1 MYVPKLINNTHTHTH
16 THTYIHLRTIR
27 ELQFVHY
34 LSESNNSNIHHTR
47 SQAQEH
53 AYMPKPAPP
62 VHTSL
67 TILHLVPIN
76 FQTPQMTCAA
86 TAASYEELCTKL
98 RKISHLEGAMGL
110 MGWDEQTMMPIG
122 AEE

>member
-1 MYVPKLINNTHTHTH
+1 MCQSSSIIYTHTHTR
-16 THTYIHLRTIR
+16 THTYTFEPYANCNLYIICLKAIIATFTTHAHKRKNT
-27 ELQFVHY
+27 
-34 LSESNNSNIHHTR
+34 HTC
-47 SQAQEH
+47 
-53 AYMPKPAPP
+53 PAPP